1 MEGLIQ
7 QRSLCKVSLQT
18 VRLVRNLDDRRLA
31 VALTC
36 PIEHQH
42 ICIVWVKSWQSFF
55 SKRFWFWL
63 WVREVWIFSCFQG
76 FGYSQSV
83 KLGVFDFCSDLG
95 IHGAPDMKQ
104 LEESRSSLESVG
116 GLSGRRSV
124 SSFRIISSIAT
135 LKLCSLV
142 QRCPHV
148 GRCLGQIVRRR
159 PCLPHRLSRRRWFG
173 CLL

>member
-1 MEGLIQ
+1 M
-7 QRSLCKVSLQT
+7 
-18 VRLVRNLDDRRLA
+18 RLVWNLDDRRLA
-31 VALTC
+31 VAPSC

-42 ICIVWVKSWQSFF
+42 ICIVWVKSWQSFSSSWF
-55 SKRFWFWL
+55 WFWFWL

-76 FGYSQSV
+76 FGYPHSV

-104 LEESRSSLESVG
+104 LKESPSSLEGVG

-124 SSFRIISSIAT
+124 SRFRVISLIAT

-159 PCLPHRLSRRRWFG
+159 SCLPHRLSPHRWFG